1 MTFQA
6 LPVVI
11 AGAVALVVGLTGC
24 TAPETPK
31 TPTPKASATALPTL
45 APSGD
50 GILRI
55 GTMFPMTGDAA
66 AEGQAQV
73 AGTEVAAREIAGQG
87 GVLGKP
93 LELIHR
99 NSAGELDVALTN
111 LVARGVD
118 VVLWDPSAKVPKA
131 AGATLKAADIAVLPL
146 GDFVHGGTPIAPGN
160 PFARLLRSADP
171 GLTGFVGGAEAYDGV
186 VTAALA
192 ATVAGDDGGPS
203 VASRIDVV
211 ASGPTACTSWGECL
225 AALADKQ
232 EIRFVG
238 ATGERS

>member
-1 MTFQA
+1 MTFHT
-6 LPVVI
+6 LPAVI
-11 AGAVALVVGLTGC
+11 AGGIALIVGVTGC
-24 TAPETPK
+24 TAPETPR
-31 TPTPKASATALPTL
+31 TPTPKASATALPTV

-50 GILRI
+50 GIVRV
-55 GTMFPMTGDAA
+55 GTMFSMTGAAA

-73 AGTEVAAREIAGQG
+73 AGTQAAAREIALHG

-99 NSAGELDVALTN
+99 NSAGDLDVALTN
-111 LVARGVD
+111 LIARGVD
-118 VVLWDPSAKVPKA
+118 VVLWDPAAEVPKA
-131 AGATLKAADIAVLPL
+131 AAATLEAANIAVLPL
-146 GDFVHGGTPIAPGN
+146 GDFMHDGKPIAPGN

-192 ATVAGDDGGPS
+192 ATLADDDGGPS
-203 VASRIDVV
+203 VASRIEIV

-225 AALADKQ
+225 AALADGQK
-232 EIRFVG
+232 IRFVG

>member
-1 MTFQA
+1 MTYRAF
-6 LPVVI
+6 PVVI
-11 AGAVALVVGLTGC
+11 AGALALVVGLTGC
-24 TAPETPK
+24 TAPEAPK
-31 TPTPKASATALPTL
+31 TPKPTPSATALPVP

-50 GILRI
+50 GILRL

-66 AEGQAQV
+66 ATGKAQV
-73 AGTEVAAREIAGQG
+73 AGTEVALREITEQG

-93 LELIHR
+93 LELVHR
-99 NSAGELDVALTN
+99 NSAGDLDVALTN
-111 LVARGVD
+111 LIARKVD
-118 VVLWDPSAKVPKA
+118 VVLWDPAVKVPEA
-131 AGATLKAADIAVLPL
+131 AVAALEAADIAILPL
-146 GDFVHGGTPIAPGN
+146 GDFMHDGKPIAPGN
-160 PFARLLRSADP
+160 PFAKRLRSADP
-171 GLTGFVGGAEAYDGV
+171 GLTGFVGGAEAFDGV

-203 VASRIDVV
+203 VASRLDFV

>member
-1 MTFQA
+1 MAFQT

-11 AGAVALVVGLTGC
+11 AGAIALVVGLTGC

-31 TPTPKASATALPTL
+31 PPTPTATALPTL

-50 GILRI
+50 GILRV

-73 AGTEVAAREIAGQG
+73 AGTEVAAREITLEG

-93 LELIHR
+93 PELIHR
-99 NSAGELDVALTN
+99 NSAGDLDVALAN

-118 VVLWDPSAKVPKA
+118 VVLWDPSEKVPKA
-131 AGATLKAADIAVLPL
+131 AAAALKAADIAVLPL
-146 GDFVHGGTPIAPGN
+146 RDFVQDGTLTAPDN
-160 PFARLLRSADP
+160 PFARRLRSADP

-186 VTAALA
+186 VTVALA

-211 ASGPTACTSWGECL
+211 ASGKTACTSWGECL
-225 AALADKQ
+225 AALSDKQ

>member
-1 MTFQA
+1 MTYRAF
-6 LPVVI
+6 PVI
-11 AGAVALVVGLTGC
+11 AGAIALVVGLTGC

-31 TPTPKASATALPTL
+31 TPTPSATARPAP

-50 GILRI
+50 GILRL

-66 AEGQAQV
+66 AAGKAQV
-73 AGTEVAAREIAGQG
+73 AGTEVALREITEQG

-93 LELIHR
+93 LELVHR
-99 NSAGELDVALTN
+99 NSAGDLDVALTN
-111 LVARGVD
+111 LIARKVD
-118 VVLWDPSAKVPKA
+118 VVLWDPAVKVPKA
-131 AGATLKAADIAVLPL
+131 AAATLEEADIAILPL
-146 GDFVHGGTPIAPGN
+146 GDFVHDGMPIAPGN
-160 PFARLLRSADP
+160 PFATRLRSADP

-203 VASRIDVV
+203 VASRLDFVV
-211 ASGPTACTSWGECL
+211 SGPTACTSWGECL